1 MSGLLCIGRGHRR
14 LLLSLG
20 VTTVLGCHGASV
32 CEPPG
37 STSGVF
43 VETRNS
49 PAYIARMNEAS
60 GDVPHVACRAES
72 TVHTH
77 VAYVRNQLAPYADPE
92 TGKESQWRQSTTP
105 YDPRILTPREN
116 INLYEGQY
124 RILGVGRGL
133 DADDCAVAATDAC
146 NVAIEAYFRKRNAVR
161 PLDIPCRV
169 LEDRD
174 TCPASGAR
182 ASGG

>member
-1 MSGLLCIGRGHRR
+1 MV
-14 LLLSLG
+14 LG
-20 VTTVLGCHGASV
+20 AFLGCHSASV

-49 PAYIARMNEAS
+49 PAYVARMNEAA

-77 VAYVRNQLAPYADPE
+77 VAFSRGQNAPYMDPE
-92 TGKESQWRQSTTP
+92 TGRGSSWRQSTTE
-105 YDPRILTPREN
+105 YDPRILTPRQN

-146 NVAIEAYFRKRNAVR
+146 NVAIEAYFRKQNAVR
-161 PLDIPCRV
+161 PLDVPCRV

-174 TCPASGAR
+174 VCPASGGSR
-182 ASGG
+182 SGG